1 MLDVVIFVD
10 PFEEFLAQKRDA
22 ETSEV
27 AKRSKT
33 RKGEADEGN
42 DDDQSMTWTGK
53 RVRGLGSGGAGMQ
66 DSGGSSGVGKY
77 LKATGTATPSS
88 FKPDDED
95 EIVEYVDEEEEPE
108 HVRKKMKSAGRGGF
122 GNFDAW

>member
-10 PFEEFLAQKRDA
+10 PFEEFLSQKRDA
-22 ETSEV
+22 DSFEVTKRAKARNGET
-27 AKRSKT
+27 
-33 RKGEADEGN
+33 DEGN

-53 RVRGLGSGGAGMQ
+53 RLRGFGSGGAAMQ

-77 LKATGTATPSS
+77 LKAPGAATPSS

-95 EIVEYVDEEEEPE
+95 EIVELVDEEDEPE
-108 HVRKKMKSAGRGGF
+108 HVRKKMKSVGRGGF